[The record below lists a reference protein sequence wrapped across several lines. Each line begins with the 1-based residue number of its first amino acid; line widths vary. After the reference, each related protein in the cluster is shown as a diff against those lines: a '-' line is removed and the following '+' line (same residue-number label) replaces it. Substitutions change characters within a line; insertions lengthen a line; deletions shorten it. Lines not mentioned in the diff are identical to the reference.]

1 MIGHLRKIALY
12 SVDNL
17 ALTVLNCINEGVD
30 GATDVI
36 VDAEPFN
43 TLKIDAGRS
52 VLSGYNLK
60 IDIRTLSDSSILADL
75 LDYAINPPQDF
86 LTNPDAGLQIAML
99 GLEACFVSND
109 RYLISFNEQLSTNY
123 VYAFQVTK
131 TVAGNSFTASGLR
144 ESGVN
149 FGKNLLGLYNVSAGD
164 TTDLYGFSA
173 SGDAGL
179 ERIEVSGV
187 QDLRDIGS
195 MVGDGFYNTSY
206 FLFPFVG
213 QSLTFSINVTVNSAP
228 LATLNI
234 AYYDSSQTIIGTIS
248 TVALSGTGIQSVS
261 KEAPAN
267 TVYVRAYVAFPADNG
282 AQLNFKQPMLGT
294 NGNTTFE
301 L

>member
-52 VLSGYNLK
+52 ILSGYNLK

-75 LDYAINPPQDF
+75 LYYAINPPQDF

-164 TTDLYGFSA
+164 GTDLYGFTN
-173 SGDAGL
+173 GVAGL
-179 ERIEVSGV
+179 TRSETAGAVTLTDTS
-187 QDLRDIGS
+187 LAS
-195 MVGDGFYNTSY
+195 TGFYNSEY

-213 QSLTFSINVTVNSAP
+213 QTLTFSLNVISGTSLTPTA
-228 LATLNI
+228 NI
-234 AYYDSSQTIIGTIS
+234 AFYDASKVAIGSPTSI
-248 TVALSGTGIQSVS
+248 VLSATGVQSVS
-261 KEAPAN
+261 KVAPSG
-267 TVYVRAYVAFPADNG
+267 TYFVRAYVAFPQDPASDIT
-282 AQLNFKQPMLGT
+282 FEEPMLSISSDL
-294 NGNTTFE
+294 TFKAE
-301 L
+301 